1 MKKLTRP
8 KLLNDNSVLVLFAF
22 VVTIIFQITAYKFIW
37 SIEWSSR
44 LLNICTIIIFTGYS
58 IYTLSKFKFNYN
70 VFIFYIIP
78 GLLVYI
84 GYFINISFS
93 SILNL
98 NVINQ
103 FGLLLPW
110 AIYLAIPG
118 ILKFDKLYVSY
129 LWRYFN
135 YFMFASVSLSV
146 VEYFALFS
154 GAITPKPIMTSGG
167 PFLSGYFSILYAIE
181 TGELHHRLYS
191 SFLEPGTLA
200 MFLLPAMAYAFLHGK
215 YLFLVMYF
223 IAMYFSDSLGGFLG
237 VAMLMPLLVYLRFR
251 NSKVLVLVLTSLT
264 LFFTI
269 TFFADN
275 LLEQYKNRNNSRI
288 EREVSTLVMLDNL
301 PGLLIKYPFGLPLTE
316 STEQAQRNANYYG
329 GTFSLGNAFNLGGIF
344 SFFGYL
350 TILLVSLW
358 YAIISLFSKGLSLD
372 EETAVVSIIVLMPFI
387 FQRSVVWDS
396 SIFAL
401 LFAPFIIK
409 FLQGSSR
416 LRRTLLP
423 SQLITLPAP
432 KKRAAE

>member
-1 MKKLTRP
+1 MKKLTKP
-8 KLLNDNSVLVLFAF
+8 ELENDNSLLVLFAF

-37 SIEWSSR
+37 GIEWSSR
-44 LLNICTIIIFTGYS
+44 FLNICTIIIFSGYS
-58 IYTLSKFKFNYN
+58 LYTLSKFKFNDN
-70 VFIFYIIP
+70 VVFFYIIP

-84 GYFINISFS
+84 GYFINISVN

-103 FGLLLPW
+103 FGLLIPW
-110 AIYLAIPG
+110 ATYLAIPG
-118 ILKFDKLYVSY
+118 ILKFDKLDLSY

-135 YFMFASVSLSV
+135 YFMFASVSLSIA
-146 VEYFALFS
+146 EYFALLS
-154 GAITPKPIMTSGG
+154 GAITPQPIMTSGG
-167 PFLSGYFSILYAIE
+167 PFLAGYFSMLYAIE
-181 TGELHHRLYS
+181 TGELHHRFYS

-215 YLFLVMYF
+215 YLFLAMYF

-275 LLEQYKNRNNSRI
+275 LFEQYENRNNSRI
-288 EREVSTLVMLDNL
+288 EREVSTLVMLENL
-301 PGLLIKYPFGLPLTE
+301 PGLLIKYPLGLPLTE
-316 STEQAQRNANYYG
+316 GTEQAQRNTDYYG
-329 GTFSLGNAFNLGGIF
+329 GTFSLGNAFNLGGIT

-350 TILLVSLW
+350 IILFVSLW
-358 YAIISLFSKGLSLD
+358 YAITSLFRKGLSLD

-387 FQRSVVWDS
+387 FQRTVVLDS

-409 FLQGSSR
+409 FLQGASR
-416 LRRTLLP
+416 MRRKLPP
-423 SQLITLPAP
+423 SQLTTLPAP
-432 KKRAAE
+432 KNRAAG